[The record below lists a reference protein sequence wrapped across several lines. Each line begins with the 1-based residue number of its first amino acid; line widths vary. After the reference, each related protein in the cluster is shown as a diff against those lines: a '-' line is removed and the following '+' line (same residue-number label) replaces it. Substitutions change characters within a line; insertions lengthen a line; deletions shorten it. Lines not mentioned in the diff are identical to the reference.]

1 MTARR
6 RTLVTLADRLVVYV
20 LVGTALVLL
29 LTGGGGGEGA
39 AVRIT
44 GDDFERVV
52 SFGEG
57 GRIEVEGPLGVTV
70 VELAGGTARVVSS
83 PCPHRLCVKM
93 GAVSAPGR
101 SVVCVPN
108 RVAVTVVGEG
118 PASTDA
124 VTR

>member
-6 RTLVTLADRLVVYV
+6 RTLVTLADRVVVYV
-20 LVGTALVLL
+20 LVGAALVLM
-29 LTGGGGGEGA
+29 LTGGGGREGA

-44 GDDFERVV
+44 GEDFEQVA
-52 SFGEG
+52 SFGASE
-57 GRIEVEGPLGVTV
+57 RVEVEGPLGVTV
-70 VELAGGTARVVSS
+70 VELSGGEARVVSS

-93 GAVSAPGR
+93 GAASAPGEA
-101 SVVCVPN
+101 VVCVPN
-108 RVAVTVVGEG
+108 RVAVTVVGDG

>member
-1 MTARR
+1 MTTKK

-20 LVGTALVLL
+20 LVGAALVLL

-44 GDDFERVV
+44 GDDFEHVA
-52 SFGEG
+52 SFGSDE
-57 GRIEVEGPLGVTV
+57 RVEVEGPLGVTV
-70 VELAGGTARVVSS
+70 VELSGGTARVVSS

-108 RVAVTVVGEG
+108 RVAATVVGDG